1 MTFFNRKE
9 EVVELKL
16 TRVGRQKLSIGEF
29 KPAYY
34 EFLDD
39 DVLYDKKNFATGSS
53 EEQNE
58 IKKRIKEKLTLR
70 PLTAKQSVPG
80 KNLSYKEENKLM
92 ESLGSFTPYSN
103 FKPAWKV
110 VAEDGTLFTGSGV
123 VSYSSLEAS
132 QGLTVGPSYEK
143 IPQLDLVCE
152 YTYNVGFVPNKE
164 DASFKSVLLE
174 NPNLSV
180 EDLFGAEE
188 DNAYMLFEKD
198 FDDFTISF
206 NEENVIKEKDEYMI
220 EVFKYDYT
228 TEDDQEKVTKTK
240 LYFDNEQ
247 IDDKSVYWYF
257 NITTDDNVQK
267 NNFTF
272 VDEPVEILKVD
283 DECVDL

>member
-9 EVVELKL
+9 EVLELKL
-16 TRVGRQKLSIGEF
+16 TRIGRQKLSTGEF

-34 EFLDD
+34 EFLDE
-39 DVLYDKKNFATGSS
+39 DVLYDRKNFATGSS
-53 EEQNE
+53 EVQNE

-80 KNLSYKEENKLM
+80 KGFVYKEENRLI
-92 ESLGSFTPYSN
+92 ESLGTFTPYSN
-103 FKPAWKV
+103 YKPAWKIL
-110 VAEDGTLFTGSGV
+110 AEDGTIFTGSGA
-123 VSYSSLEAS
+123 VSYSSLEAN

-143 IPQLDLVCE
+143 IPQLNLVCE
-152 YTYNVGFVPNKE
+152 YTYNVGVVPNKE
-164 DASFKSVLLE
+164 DASFKSILLE

-180 EDLFGAEE
+180 EDLFGTEE
-188 DNAYMLFEKD
+188 DNTYMLFEKD

-206 NEENVIKEKDEYMI
+206 NEENVIKEKDEYVI

-228 TEDDQEKVTKTK
+228 TEGGQEKVTKTN

-247 IDDKSVYWYF
+247 IDDESVYWYL